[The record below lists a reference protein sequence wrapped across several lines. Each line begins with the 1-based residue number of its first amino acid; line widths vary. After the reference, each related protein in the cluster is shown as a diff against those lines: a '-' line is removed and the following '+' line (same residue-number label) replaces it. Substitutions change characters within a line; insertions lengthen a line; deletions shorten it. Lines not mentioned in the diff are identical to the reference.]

1 SCLERRL
8 QLRQRQQRQ
17 LHSERPLM
25 SGTDRGPCRS
35 DFPLP
40 TFGRD
45 SELSASSPGDS
56 LSCLAV
62 CGSAPLGLAF
72 VPELLALGHR
82 KFNLYSAI
90 FEVHTR
96 GDERQPP
103 LLRFTDQLA
112 NFFFMHEQLAG
123 TQRSVVEDVAM
134 LVRPDVAVKQPE
146 FAIFDQAIGIFQV
159 GPASSYRF
167 DFRSS

>member
-1 SCLERRL
+1 
-8 QLRQRQQRQ
+8 
-17 LHSERPLM
+17 P
-25 SGTDRGPCRS
+25 
-35 DFPLP
+35 P
-40 TFGRD
+40 TFYTHTH
-45 SELSASSPGDS
+45 LSPHSPGDS
-56 LSCLAV
+56 LSFLAV
-62 CGSAPLGLAF
+62 LCSAPLGLSF
-72 VPELLALGHR
+72 VPDLLAFGQR
-82 KFNLYSAI
+82 EFNLYSAI

-134 LVRPDVAVKQPE
+134 LVGPDVAVKQPE